1 MSPVQYIN
9 ASFQIW
15 GCVLTA
21 IVMICIAVGRNHHSR
36 EYKIYRR
43 MLIYNMGAMLF
54 DVFALLFRGH
64 LGILPSVGVRV
75 SNFVA
80 FSCNY
85 LILTAFLKYLT
96 GFISTKQL
104 NQTTPANKRNV
115 AELPFMIV
123 RLVLELAL
131 IILVINLFYP
141 FIYSID
147 SNNIYHREPYFWLS
161 LVPGAIG
168 ITVAAIML
176 IYYRQYFERQEYV
189 GFWTYCL
196 FPLVGLVFQHFI
208 YGISLLNLAST
219 TSLVIVFVFVQ
230 AQQGRRLAEQ
240 EQELTQS
247 RISIMLS
254 QIQPHFLYNSLN
266 TIRYLCVK
274 DPEEAQRAID
284 NFSSYLR
291 CNLDSLKRTT
301 PVPFDTELEHVRNY
315 LALEKMRFDD
325 ELNIVYDIKTTA
337 FMIPALTVQPLVEN
351 AVKYGVGKKVGG
363 GTVVIATEEN
373 KGGYVI
379 TVTDDGNGYDP
390 EVRQEDGRTHIGI
403 DNVRARLK
411 AMCNAELTI
420 VREPCKGTVA
430 TILDVKKKQ

>member
-1 MSPVQYIN
+1 
-9 ASFQIW
+9 
-15 GCVLTA
+15 
-21 IVMICIAVGRNHHSR
+21 
-36 EYKIYRR
+36 

-64 LGILPSVGVRV
+64 LGILPSVGVRI

-85 LILTAFLKYLT
+85 LILAAFLKYLT
-96 GFISTKQL
+96 NFIVTKQRIHD
-104 NQTTPANKRNV
+104 PSANEHKV
-115 AELPFMIV
+115 ARLP
-123 RLVLELAL
+123 LTLARMVIEFAL
-131 IILVINLFYP
+131 AILVINLFYP
-141 FIYSID
+141 IIYFID

-161 LVPGAIG
+161 LVPGATG
-168 ITVAAIML
+168 IIVASLML
-176 IYYRQYFERQEYV
+176 MLYRKCFERQELIA
-189 GFWTYCL
+189 FWTYII
-196 FPLVGLVFQHFI
+196 FPLVALIFQNFI

-219 TSLVIVFVFVQ
+219 TSLVLVFVFVQ
-230 AQQGRRLAEQ
+230 AQQGRRLAVQ
-240 EQELTQS
+240 EKELTQS

-325 ELNIVYDIKTTA
+325 ELTIVYDIRTTA

-351 AVKYGVGKKVGG
+351 AVKYGVGKKAGG
-363 GTVVIATEEN
+363 GTVVIATAEKKHDAALSRDQLSYHASQSQSETRSA
-373 KGGYVI
+373 YVI

-411 AMCNAELTI
+411 AMCNADLTI
-420 VREPCKGTVA
+420 VSVPGKGTVA
-430 TILDVKKKQ
+430 TITVPAQK

>member
-168 ITVAAIML
+168 ITVAANML
-176 IYYRQYFERQEYV
+176 IYYRQIF
-189 GFWTYCL
+189 
-196 FPLVGLVFQHFI
+196 
-208 YGISLLNLAST
+208 
-219 TSLVIVFVFVQ
+219 
-230 AQQGRRLAEQ
+230 
-240 EQELTQS
+240 
-247 RISIMLS
+247 
-254 QIQPHFLYNSLN
+254 
-266 TIRYLCVK
+266 
-274 DPEEAQRAID
+274 
-284 NFSSYLR
+284 
-291 CNLDSLKRTT
+291 
-301 PVPFDTELEHVRNY
+301 
-315 LALEKMRFDD
+315 
-325 ELNIVYDIKTTA
+325 
-337 FMIPALTVQPLVEN
+337 
-351 AVKYGVGKKVGG
+351 
-363 GTVVIATEEN
+363 
-373 KGGYVI
+373 
-379 TVTDDGNGYDP
+379 
-390 EVRQEDGRTHIGI
+390 
-403 DNVRARLK
+403 
-411 AMCNAELTI
+411 
-420 VREPCKGTVA
+420 
-430 TILDVKKKQ
+430 